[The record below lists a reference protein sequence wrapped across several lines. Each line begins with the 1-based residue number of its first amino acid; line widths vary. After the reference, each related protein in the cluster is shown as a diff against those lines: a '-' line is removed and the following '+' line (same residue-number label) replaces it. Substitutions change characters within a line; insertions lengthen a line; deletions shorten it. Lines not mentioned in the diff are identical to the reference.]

1 MVIWGQRNV
10 VVHGGQLQEL
20 SALNHCA
27 RDVLEEYRQTQMQ
40 MLIPNPTASVEV
52 RCPPPSSWFKLNF
65 DAALFSDLDEI
76 GMRAIVRNE
85 KGEVMAVISTRGPS
99 VVDSE
104 EAEIMA

>member
-40 MLIPNPTASVEV
+40 MLIPNPAVFVEV
-52 RCPPPSSWFKLNF
+52 WCPPLSSRFKLNF
-65 DAALFSDLDEI
+65 DAALFANLDEI
-76 GMRAIVRNE
+76 GMRAIVWND
-85 KGEVMAVISTRGPS
+85 KGEVMLVILARGPS

-104 EAEIMA
+104 EEEIMA